1 MHAKVNKIVQRI
13 RKERFSRIQPM
24 IRGGRLPSDSEAVLL
39 HCKSCKNAA
48 IHLQE
53 IPAGSEFGSLGSYE
67 RHLKRVSVTETC
79 GKCGKETAEF
89 KASLYCQFR
98 RKDRI
103 DLQFVAIE
111 DKVTGLF
118 LVDPK
123 GFYWPLPLD
132 FAKDSLDEAIA
143 RTPKPEPCHKVG
155 EEGPQV
161 SGPDNKVN
169 QQRFLANVQKF
180 LVEFEE
186 NRADDPLIFGPSS
199 LPASVLNQALEGY
212 AQLADNEAPLVVIST
227 NASSPGADGIL
238 LSSAK
243 LYGSEIPDHV
253 PIPFEDIDDVEIRK
267 GLLGSGIFVNNVKVL
282 SIKGFKEPNAKL
294 VSFVLKQLSKAGE
307 AQPAPE
313 PKSTRPASPRKP
325 ASKPSSSQSPRQRPS
340 KVVAGTGAG
349 KARQKNRRPVADS
362 LQNRIKK
369 GSSGAFGV
377 IPKAQLEALF
387 RSLGSRKV
395 PGDLLHVIDIPS
407 EFITIAK
414 RSYARS
420 LQDETPMALIKAN
433 LGEDSA
439 QALITEF
446 SVYSN
451 ELFTNAPR
459 GLKFDEIFAVEL
471 LDDEGEQMLDL
482 NGQPFLTQGRL
493 PDWVLPKL
501 CEVLKAATGDDSNEE
516 EPNDD
521 AKGEEQESP
530 RQRPSGNLIPPPKVG
545 PNGPGPKG
553 RGEISRP
560 GPRQGRGPGQRGAQG
575 GRPNRPT
582 RPPGKGPSEPP
593 RRGRSGVTA
602 PPRHRPSERVPAV
615 DASGRGRRPGSRMR
629 VPKGIDLNLIDF
641 DVELVDEANKL
652 FFANRFEEALGLVE
666 EAQTVNPMNASL
678 SYGRAAILA
687 ALGERTAALDCLLQA
702 IRFGYGSRE
711 QILAD
716 QSWQSFRQDPDYMRL
731 MRRIDQRSRIREGQA
746 LEQIRLG
753 FMYLLAHMTQQ
764 LPAEVRV
771 VFCPNCDAHHLD
783 PAQIDYDFMWHTTE
797 GFYLE
802 AIAPLA
808 MEDLSCETCASYEV
822 EISGTIHS
830 FPMGEGAFHLIYWL
844 ADGQIRSRYLFQS
857 DHQGYISEL
866 RSFYDVEGADY
877 NMLEAANESLLLRLE
892 SPSVDV
898 VECAIRDMGFPGN
911 LAVLDVLYDQLSRAA
926 DSVDAQFRCTNPWLV
941 REILESLIAIGE
953 PEALDAIFQSV
964 AQFLSHESIDEAL
977 AFAVVDT
984 IVALG
989 EPQELGSLFDYV
1001 NENIDNASPDV
1012 IGILL
1017 VAIMDNAENQGDLA
1031 LADEAQAICQQLG
1044 IA

>member
-13 RKERFSRIQPM
+13 RKERFTRIQPM
-24 IRGGRLPSDSEAVLL
+24 IRGGRIPSDSEAVLL

-53 IPAGSEFGSLGSYE
+53 IPAGSEFKSLGGYE
-67 RHLKRVSVTETC
+67 RHLKRVSVTESC

-111 DKVTGLF
+111 DKVTGLYI
-118 LVDPK
+118 VDPK

-143 RTPKPEPCHKVG
+143 RTPRPNPCHKVG
-155 EEGPQV
+155 EEGPQ
-161 SGPDNKVN
+161 SAGPDKKK
-169 QQRFLANVQKF
+169 QQERFLANVQKF

-186 NRADDPLIFGPSS
+186 NRVEDPAIFGPSS
-199 LPASVLNQALEGY
+199 LPAPVLNQALKAY
-212 AQLADNEAPLVVIST
+212 AELPDNEAPLVVIST
-227 NASSPGADGIL
+227 NTSAPGADGLL

-243 LYGSEIPDHV
+243 LYGSEIPDHI
-253 PIPFEDIDDVEIRK
+253 PIPFQDIDEVEIRK
-267 GLLGSGIFVNNVKVL
+267 GLLGSGIFVNNTKVL
-282 SIKGFKEPNAKL
+282 SVKGFKEPNAKL
-294 VSFVLKQLSKAGE
+294 ISFVLKQLSKAGDAEPE
-307 AQPAPE
+307 ASKPTGTKRAPAIKKT
-313 PKSTRPASPRKP
+313 PKPTGTQSPRK
-325 ASKPSSSQSPRQRPS
+325 RPPHEP
-340 KVVAGTGAG
+340 AGTGAG
-349 KARQKNRRPVADS
+349 KVRQHTRRPIDDS
-362 LQNRIKK
+362 LQKRIKK

-377 IPKAQLEALF
+377 IPRAQLEALF
-387 RSLGSRKV
+387 RSLGERKV
-395 PGDLLHVIDIPS
+395 PGDLLHVIDIPA

-420 LQDETPMALIKAN
+420 LQDEKPMALIKAN

-439 QALITEF
+439 QALITEY

-501 CEVLKAATGDDSNEE
+501 CEVLKVATGDDSKDED
-516 EPNDD
+516 EP
-521 AKGEEQESP
+521 EQEPVEEGAPP
-530 RQRPSGNLIPPPKVG
+530 RQRPSGQLIPPPKVG
-545 PNGPGPKG
+545 PGPRPNGP
-553 RGEISRP
+553 SDVTRP
-560 GPRQGRGPGQRGAQG
+560 GPRRGPPSGPRPGRGPG
-575 GRPNRPT
+575 PNRP
-582 RPPGKGPSEPP
+582 PSNGPTAPP

-602 PPRHRPSERVPAV
+602 PPRHRPSERVPQV
-615 DASGRGRRPGSRMR
+615 DGAGRGPRRPGSRVR
-629 VPKGIDLNLIDF
+629 TPKGIDLNLIDF

-652 FFANRFEEALGLVE
+652 FLSGRFEDALRLVQ
-666 EAQTVNPMNASL
+666 EAQTVNPLNASL
-678 SYGRAAILA
+678 TYGQAAILA
-687 ALGERTAALDCLLQA
+687 ALGERTAALDSLLQA
-702 IRFGYGSRE
+702 IRFGYASRE

-716 QSWQSFRQDPDYMRL
+716 QSWQSFRQDPDFVKL
-731 MRRIDQRSRIREGQA
+731 MRRIDQRGRSREGHD

-771 VFCPNCDAHHLD
+771 IFCPNCDAHHLD
-783 PAQIDYDFMWHTTE
+783 PAQIDYDFMWNTTE
-797 GFYLE
+797 GFHLE

-808 MEDLSCETCASYEV
+808 MEDLSCDTCASYDVEV
-822 EISGTIHS
+822 MGTIHS
-830 FPMGEGAFHLIYWL
+830 FPMGDGAFHLIFWL
-844 ADGQIRSRYLFQS
+844 SGGQLRSRYLFQS
-857 DHQGYISEL
+857 DNQGYITEL
-866 RSFYDVEGADY
+866 RSFYDVENADY
-877 NMLEAANESLLLRLE
+877 GMLEAANESLLLRLE
-892 SPSVDV
+892 SPHPEV
-898 VECAIRDMGFPGN
+898 VECAIRDMGYPGN
-911 LAVLDVLYDQLSRAA
+911 VAVLDILYDQLSRAA
-926 DSVDAQFRCTNPWLV
+926 DSVDAQYRCNNPWLV
-941 REILESLIAIGE
+941 REILESLITIGE
-953 PEALDAIFQSV
+953 PEALDAVFQTV
-964 AQFLSHESIDEAL
+964 AQLLSHDSIDEAL

-1001 NENIDNASPDV
+1001 HENVNNVAPDV
-1012 IGILL
+1012 IGIFL
-1017 VAIMDNAENQGDLA
+1017 VAIMDNAENQGDHA
-1031 LADEAQAICQQLG
+1031 LADEAQAICQELG